1 MADRLVLGC
10 GDLCFSLVR
19 TINDLDGALEVLDP
33 DRSRVENLREL
44 SIAAQVAD
52 VTDPSA
58 LSATAVAPEIVLVLI
73 DDPTRRR
80 SAAEAANEAYPG
92 ATVISYPLAGE
103 EPVVDRTFSPGSAVL
118 DAIDEAATGPMA
130 DRLRELKATLQ
141 SMDGHLAIL
150 THDNPDPDA
159 LGSALA
165 LRAIA
170 ARFDVEAD
178 ISYFGDVTHQ
188 ENRAFVNLLDVDL
201 RQLSIPADLGGDH
214 LALVDHSRPGLNN
227 PLPDGMPLDIVID
240 HHPTPQLPD
249 AAFVD
254 VREDVG
260 ATSTLLVDYLEGY
273 DVAID
278 EQVATGLLYGIRV
291 DTRDFGREATA
302 RDLEA
307 VATLLPHA
315 DLSILEEVENPSL
328 SPQTFETIGRAIHNR
343 QVEGG
348 VLSSCVGEVQS
359 RDAIAQA
366 ADQLLELR
374 GIGVAVV
381 CGYVD
386 GRVHLSGRS
395 TGNTVDLGEA
405 FRIAYGDLGSAGGH
419 DTMAGAQIPLDP
431 FQTLSAATGEELAS
445 VVAHAVRTRFD
456 EARET
461 LGSRA

>member
-10 GDLCFSLVR
+10 GDLCFSLIR
-19 TINDLDGALEVLDP
+19 TVNDQEGTLEVLDP
-33 DRSRVENLREL
+33 SRARVENLREL
-44 SIAAQVAD
+44 SITAQVAD

-58 LSATAVAPEIVLVLI
+58 LEAASVTPDVVLIFTDDPEERREAVAA
-73 DDPTRRR
+73 TRTV
-80 SAAEAANEAYPG
+80 YPD
-92 ATVISYPLAGE
+92 ATLLSL
-103 EPVVDRTFSPGSAVL
+103 PVGDGDGVDRTFSPGGAVL
-118 DAIDEAATGPMA
+118 EAVEEATAGPQA
-130 DRLRELKATLQ
+130 ERLHGLRETLQ
-141 SMDGHLAIL
+141 SMDGDLAIL

-165 LRAIA
+165 LRTIA
-170 ARFDVEAD
+170 DRFDVEAT

-201 RQLSIPADLGGDH
+201 RQLTIPADLGGDH
-214 LALVDHSRPGLNN
+214 LALVDHSQPGRNN
-227 PLPDGMPLDIVID
+227 PLPDEMPLDIVID
-240 HHPTPQLPD
+240 HHPTPKLPD
-249 AAFVD
+249 ASFVD

-273 DVAID
+273 EVTID
-278 EQVATGLLYGIRV
+278 EHVATGLLYGIRV
-291 DTRDFGREATA
+291 DTRDFGREATS

-343 QVEGG
+343 YVEGG
-348 VLSSCVGEVQS
+348 TLSSCVGEVQS

-374 GIGVAVV
+374 GITVAIV

-386 GRVHLSGRS
+386 ETIHLSGRS
-395 TGNTVDLGEA
+395 RGNTVDLGEA
-405 FRIAYGDLGSAGGH
+405 FRVAYGELGSAGGH

-431 FQTLSAATGEELAS
+431 FQTLSSATDEDLTT
-445 VVAHAVRTRFD
+445 VVARAVRTRFD

-461 LGSRA
+461 LGSAV